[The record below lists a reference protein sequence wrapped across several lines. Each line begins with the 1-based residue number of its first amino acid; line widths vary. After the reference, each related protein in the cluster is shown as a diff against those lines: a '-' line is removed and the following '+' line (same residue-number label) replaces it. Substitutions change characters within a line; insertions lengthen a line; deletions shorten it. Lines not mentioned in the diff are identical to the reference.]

1 MDELIRLLL
10 QVKSEWGMETV
21 NAIKAKIEQE
31 DAIFSSQLLNS
42 ITFTQEVSLDGDVK
56 FIMADYGHF
65 IDEGVNGLTTQ
76 WGSQFSFKGN
86 WKGTAAAVG
95 DWAAAKGLNQW
106 ALGRSIQDK
115 GIKPRKFF
123 TSVVE
128 ARIPDLAT
136 MLETAYT
143 TYLNQ
148 QTNRQQNP

>member
-1 MDELIRLLL
+1 MNELIQILLR
-10 QVKSEWGMETV
+10 VKSEWGMETV

-56 FIMADYGHF
+56 FIMADYGQF

-115 GIKPRKFF
+115 GIRPRRFF
-123 TSVVE
+123 TSVIE

>member
-1 MDELIRLLL
+1 MNELIQILLR
-10 QVKSEWGMETV
+10 VKSEWGMQTV

>member
-56 FIMADYGHF
+56 FIMADYGQF